1 MTEINEENA
10 MTKSTE
16 TTTTTTDTT
25 PRRRWVKPA
34 IIAATAAALIGG
46 GIAAWQASRP
56 DTPTPPPMVLHSG
69 DYTPTEEELEVWRQ
83 EQVRSGFLTPLPD
96 AVAPAPA
103 SCAESPDQGL
113 CRLSEIMRE
122 EHR

>member
-1 MTEINEENA
+1 M
-10 MTKSTE
+10 TE
-16 TTTTTTDTT
+16 TTTNPDPDTT

-34 IIAATAAALIGG
+34 MIAVAAVALIGG
-46 GIAAWQASRP
+46 GVAVWSVSRP
-56 DTPTPPPMVLHSG
+56 ADPEPPPAAVYHSG
-69 DYTPTEEELEVWRQ
+69 DYNWSEEELEPWLQ
-83 EQVRSGFLTPLPD
+83 EQVSSGFLTPLPD

-103 SCAESPDQGL
+103 PCAENADTGL